1 MSINSVWSTDVD
13 RPLWF
18 AFPRVCDYVNWPT
31 SATLLEEPFPSERD
45 FAPALQ
51 NAGSLTLA
59 MPTTNEYV
67 ELEAEKVPKTE
78 GAGKQMQTIHCY
90 WGKKW

>member
-1 MSINSVWSTDVD
+1 M
-13 RPLWF
+13 
-18 AFPRVCDYVNWPT
+18 
-31 SATLLEEPFPSERD
+31 EEPFPSERD

-90 WGKKW
+90 WGKKNDRPYKSKTAQFLFSLVFPVHLTGRI